1 MDYNKRSSVSTVPNA
16 APIRVGFVGL
26 NAAKGWAIKTHYP
39 AILQLSSQFQITALY
54 SPKIETSI
62 ATIQRLKLSNAT
74 AFPTLE
80 SFASSSTIDMI
91 VIAIQVASHYEVVMP
106 LLEFSKNNPNLKY
119 LFVEW
124 ALACS
129 LDQAESIYKAAAER
143 GVQTIIS
150 LQGRKSRGWYGYERP
165 VKSPKYIYEIG
176 NGVDLVTTT
185 FGHTIDILQY
195 MTSSYFSRIN
205 AMVFNNIP
213 EQELID
219 ERGNRL
225 GQRVPKTVPDHLLFQ
240 GTLLNGNVP
249 VSCSFKGGKP
259 TKKFTK
265 NLVIDIHGTKGDLK
279 LEGDAG
285 FAEISNLVLYY
296 SGTRAN
302 DFPLANGQQAPL
314 DPGYDAGKEIMEVYH
329 LRNYN
334 AIVGNIHRLYQSISD
349 FHFNTKK
356 IPELPSQFVMQGFDF
371 EGFPTLMDALILHRL
386 IESVYKS
393 NMMGSTLNVSN
404 ISHYSL

>member
-1 MDYNKRSSVSTVPNA
+1 M
-16 APIRVGFVGL
+16 
-26 NAAKGWAIKTHYP
+26 
-39 AILQLSSQFQITALY
+39 
-54 SPKIETSI
+54 
-62 ATIQRLKLSNAT
+62 
-74 AFPTLE
+74 
-80 SFASSSTIDMI
+80 
-91 VIAIQVASHYEVVMP
+91 
-106 LLEFSKNNPNLKY
+106 
-119 LFVEW
+119 
-124 ALACS
+124 
-129 LDQAESIYKAAAER
+129 
-143 GVQTIIS
+143 
-150 LQGRKSRGWYGYERP
+150 
-165 VKSPKYIYEIG
+165 
-176 NGVDLVTTT
+176 
-185 FGHTIDILQY
+185 
-195 MTSSYFSRIN
+195 
-205 AMVFNNIP
+205 
-213 EQELID
+213 
-219 ERGNRL
+219 
-225 GQRVPKTVPDHLLFQ
+225 
-240 GTLLNGNVP
+240 
-249 VSCSFKGGKP
+249 
-259 TKKFTK
+259 
-265 NLVIDIHGTKGDLK
+265 VIDIHGTKGDLK